1 MLKGA
6 RALQYRQRIAQSHR
20 GTLVRR
26 CATRR
31 GVVVIVAV
39 PVWPG
44 PVVSLV
50 HLLVLGGS
58 TVVHQTPSP
67 TARRPAILMRRPALQ
82 AVVYRAAVCVM
93 VPPSLSAVA
102 CTCTPLPR
110 LVWGIRPGIVPQPVV
125 SDCVPRVSDVLRLQP
140 RPRNRLLGGGVP
152 PAAGTVISLS
162 PLRGS
167 AVGSGD
173 VVVRSHGAGRIPARR
188 RVRRACRGRSSHHL
202 RPTACR
208 IWLACCAH
216 TSANGAASESS

>member
-1 MLKGA
+1 M
-6 RALQYRQRIAQSHR
+6 
-20 GTLVRR
+20 RR

-31 GVVVIVAV
+31 GIVVIVV
-39 PVWPG
+39 VWSG
-44 PVVSLV
+44 PSVSLV
-50 HLLVLGGS
+50 RLPVLGES
-58 TVVHQTPSP
+58 TGAPNPHP

-102 CTCTPLPR
+102 CARTPLPR
-110 LVWGIRPGIVPQPVV
+110 LVWGIRPGVVPQPVV

-140 RPRNRLLGGGVP
+140 RPRARLLGGLFRPQLAPSSASPPEGFCCGV
-152 PAAGTVISLS
+152 
-162 PLRGS
+162 RGCGCS
-167 AVGSGD
+167 A
-173 VVVRSHGAGRIPARR
+173 HGVGRIPARR
-188 RVRRACRGRSSHHL
+188 RVRRACSGRSSHHL